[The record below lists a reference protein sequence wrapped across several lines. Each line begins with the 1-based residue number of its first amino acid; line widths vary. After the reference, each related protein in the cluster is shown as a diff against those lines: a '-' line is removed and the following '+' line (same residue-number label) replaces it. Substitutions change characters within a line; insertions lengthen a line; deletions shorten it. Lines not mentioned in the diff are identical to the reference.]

1 MRRSLLIAAILAAF
15 AAASPFAAAQTQEQK
30 KPTCVEQLK
39 VVKAAWDKAPAGP
52 QKDIAQTFYV
62 RAEMAYQGLGRE
74 KWKRTQERNCLANLE
89 KAMAALNQ

>member
-1 MRRSLLIAAILAAF
+1 MRPLATAAVLSAIAAT
-15 AAASPFAAAQTQEQK
+15 SPFATAQAQEQK

-52 QKDIAQTFYV
+52 QKDIAQTYYV

-89 KAMAALNQ
+89 KAMAALKE